1 MSLPSPQFICQYR
14 ALRMP
19 NIWQRLLGR
28 LKGKPAA
35 PPRPPQTLTLTLADF
50 PDGQGTPVIVGGR
63 RLAIFH
69 LGEQVFAID
78 NVCSHNFSPLAGGL
92 VSGTVVTCRTHRARF
107 SLETGE
113 ALRGPARKPIR
124 TYPVTIV
131 GDTIEVTVQ

>member
-14 ALRMP
+14 VLRMP
-19 NIWQRLLGR
+19 NIWQQLLGR

-35 PPRPPQTLTLTLADF
+35 PPRPPQTLTLTLTLADF

-92 VSGTVVTCRTHRARF
+92 VSRYSCHLSNASGSFQLRN
-107 SLETGE
+107 G
-113 ALRGPARKPIR
+113 RGPAWPS
-124 TYPVTIV
+124 P
-131 GDTIEVTVQ
+131 